1 MNSCRF
7 DQLTYF
13 YQHVSL
19 AYSIEASCLL
29 FLQVYAP
36 LLAAFTTQA
45 KSEINLLVKVQVNL
59 KIYCFFLVQFFHS
72 LIWVYL
78 LFLLQEYC
86 YDNMSFMK
94 VFQKMVMLFYK
105 SKKRGKTVLLF
116 WGIFLRQDNF
126 IQLVPERYG
135 NIICA
140 EHTKTFVSSL
150 RRFLH
155 ARFIIFKRAWFML
168 IADWALTHQGYA
180 GSVPILYAI
189 VRPVPNVRP
198 WGL

>member
-13 YQHVSL
+13 YQHGLL
-19 AYSIEASCLL
+19 AYSIEASFLL

-72 LIWVYL
+72 LICVYL
-78 LFLLQEYC
+78 FFLLQEYC

-105 SKKRGKTVLLF
+105 SKKRGKTALLF
-116 WGIFLRQDNF
+116 WGTFLRQDNF
-126 IQLVPERYG
+126 IQLVPQRYG
-135 NIICA
+135 NI
-140 EHTKTFVSSL
+140 FVQNIQTYLCQLITQIVTCSFRHRLQTSV
-150 RRFLH
+150 FH
-155 ARFIIFKRAWFML
+155 ADR
-168 IADWALTHQGYA
+168 
-180 GSVPILYAI
+180 
-189 VRPVPNVRP
+189 
-198 WGL
+198 

>member
-59 KIYCFFLVQFFHS
+59 KIHCFFLVQFFHS
-72 LIWVYL
+72 LICVYL
-78 LFLLQEYC
+78 FFLLQEYC

-116 WGIFLRQDNF
+116 WGIFFETRQFHSTCATTIWQHNLCRTYKNLC
-126 IQLVPERYG
+126 QLITHIVTCSFSHRLQ
-135 NIICA
+135 
-140 EHTKTFVSSL
+140 TRVV
-150 RRFLH
+150 H
-155 ARFIIFKRAWFML
+155 ADR
-168 IADWALTHQGYA
+168 
-180 GSVPILYAI
+180 
-189 VRPVPNVRP
+189 
-198 WGL
+198 

>member
-1 MNSCRF
+1 MNSCRV

-72 LIWVYL
+72 LIRVYL
-78 LFLLQEYC
+78 F
-86 YDNMSFMK
+86 F
-94 VFQKMVMLFYK
+94 VT
-105 SKKRGKTVLLF
+105 GVLLRQYVIYESLPED
-116 WGIFLRQDNF
+116 GDAFLQ
-126 IQLVPERYG
+126 
-135 NIICA
+135 
-140 EHTKTFVSSL
+140 K
-150 RRFLH
+150 
-155 ARFIIFKRAWFML
+155 
-168 IADWALTHQGYA
+168 
-180 GSVPILYAI
+180 
-189 VRPVPNVRP
+189 
-198 WGL
+198 